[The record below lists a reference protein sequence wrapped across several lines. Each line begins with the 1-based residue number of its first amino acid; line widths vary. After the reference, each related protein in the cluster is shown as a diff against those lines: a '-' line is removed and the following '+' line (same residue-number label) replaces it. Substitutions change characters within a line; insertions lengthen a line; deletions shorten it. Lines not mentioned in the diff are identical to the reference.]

1 MLLELNIENFA
12 IIDRLRISFTKG
24 LNILTG
30 ETGTGKSIIIDAIS
44 LVLGGRATREYIR
57 TGSDRTVIEA
67 LFSINYEDNI
77 LDVLDSF
84 GIDHE
89 EDNTILIT
97 REIHSSGRS
106 TSRVNGR
113 TVTLSMLS
121 DITNKLI
128 DIHGQHEHQSLLFSE
143 RHIDFIDCLGKDK
156 VSSIKEIV
164 SKEYSTLSSLKDRL
178 KRLSSNEM
186 EKERKLDLLRFQLS
200 EIDDANLK
208 INEEENI
215 SSEYGILSNT
225 EIISNTLK
233 TVIESLNSSHYNVK
247 SIIDQLNSLHI
258 MLSKLGKHDERLS
271 VFADTME
278 SSVFQLQDL
287 VRDIRHYEEG
297 IEYDPEKLKYLED
310 RLDLINGLKRK
321 YGKTIQEI
329 LEYRES
335 VSNEL
340 NQLMNCDEE
349 IKNIKLQIQS
359 IEETLDKY
367 CDKLTIERKN
377 ISLIIEDA
385 VTKEL
390 KELNMSNVSFKVKID
405 KLNYFSQNGKDKVE
419 FLISTNPGE
428 PLKSLSKVV
437 SGGEMSRIMLA
448 FKSILAEVDNIPSLI
463 FDEIDTGISGRTA
476 QVVGEKI
483 SKISNTHQI
492 ICITHLPQIA
502 TMADS
507 HYLIN
512 KIIVDNNTKTEIK
525 MLEYN
530 DKVQELSRLLGGV
543 DLTETTKKHAMEM
556 LEMSKKIKN
565 KFSKHL

>member
-12 IIDRLRISFTKG
+12 IIDKLRISFTKG

-44 LVLGGRATREYIR
+44 MVLGGRATKEYIR
-57 TGSDRTVIEA
+57 SGSNKTVIEA
-67 LFSINYEDNI
+67 LFSINSPEIMRNI
-77 LDVLDSF
+77 LENF
-84 GIDHE
+84 GIKYE
-89 EDNTILIT
+89 KDNTILIT

-143 RHIDFIDCLGKDK
+143 RHIDFIDCLGKDNVLTLKEK
-156 VSSIKEIV
+156 VSE
-164 SKEYSTLSSLKDRL
+164 EYSRLVILRNKLKQLSD
-178 KRLSSNEM
+178 NDM

-200 EIDDANLK
+200 EIDEANLK
-208 INEEENI
+208 FSEEDEI
-215 SSEYGILSNT
+215 SNQFNILSNAET
-225 EIISNTLK
+225 ISNSLK
-233 TVIESLNSSHYNVK
+233 TVIENLNSSDYNTKPV
-247 SIIDQLNSLHI
+247 IDQLNSMYVMLQK
-258 MLSKLGKHDERLS
+258 LSKYDDKLS
-271 VFADTME
+271 SFASTIE
-278 SSVFQLQDL
+278 STVYQLQDL
-287 VRDIRHYEEG
+287 VRELRYYEEG
-297 IEYDPEKLKYLED
+297 IDYDPEKLKYLDD
-310 RLDLINGLKRK
+310 RLDLINRLKRK

-335 VSNEL
+335 IFSEYDMLL
-340 NQLMNCDEE
+340 NCEEE
-349 IKNIKLQIQS
+349 IKSTKSQIQS
-359 IEETLDKY
+359 IEDILESY
-367 CDKLTIERKN
+367 CNKLSKERKK
-377 ISLIIEDA
+377 ISVLVEEAI
-385 VTKEL
+385 TKEL

-405 KLNYFSQNGKDKVE
+405 KLNYFTHNGKDKIE

-448 FKSILAEVDNIPSLI
+448 FKSILAEVDDIPTLI

-476 QVVGEKI
+476 QIVGEKI
-483 SKISNTHQI
+483 SKISSTHQV

-502 TMADS
+502 AMADS
-507 HYLIN
+507 HFMID
-512 KIIVDNNTKTEIK
+512 KIIQGNITKTEIRR
-525 MLEYN
+525 LEYA
-530 DKVQELSRLLGGV
+530 DQVEELSRLLGGV
-543 DLTETTKKHAMEM
+543 SLTDTTKKHAKEM

-565 KFSKHL
+565 NHLKHL